1 MQLGQPYAAWH
12 AIDSIDLWIR
22 NFKYLFHERSKRSGC
37 LLTAYHVFR
46 SEIILESN
54 NRSVT
59 SLLHSFTPPY
69 CYCRARTG
77 HEICKN
83 SSFVQR
89 TSIMLCKNVSKVIK
103 SAVNFH
109 HLISGSVLFF
119 ATCYAEI
126 SVWPFLKQNVGEN
139 LLEKFYV
146 LFLLPT
152 QRQLTLDSDTSPKR
166 ER

>member
-1 MQLGQPYAAWH
+1 MTRDWLDRPLNQKC
-12 AIDSIDLWIR
+12 
-22 NFKYLFHERSKRSGC
+22 KYLFHERSKRSGC

-103 SAVNFH
+103 SASESEFSFNFF
-109 HLISGSVLFF
+109 SGSVLFF